1 MVYSLLSC
9 RRRPD
14 LSVIKAHDQWMT
26 LPERSL
32 NVMIEGQNL
41 ADTIAYTL
49 LVEYFTY
56 IYIYIYIYIFSKDPL
71 NRSKGDSKNI
81 YNITKDFYFR

>member
-49 LVEYFTY
+49 LFECFTVL
-56 IYIYIYIYIFSKDPL
+56 YIFSNDPL

>member
-41 ADTIAYTL
+41 VDMTAYTL
-49 LVEYFTY
+49 LFECFTVL
-56 IYIYIYIYIFSKDPL
+56 YIFSKDPL